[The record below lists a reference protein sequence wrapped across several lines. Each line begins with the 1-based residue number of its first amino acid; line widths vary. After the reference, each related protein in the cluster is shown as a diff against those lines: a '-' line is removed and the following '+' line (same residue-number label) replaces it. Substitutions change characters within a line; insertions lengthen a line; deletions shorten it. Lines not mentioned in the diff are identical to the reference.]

1 MYIYLEY
8 KIIHNH
14 ILLIF
19 FLNIKIRFF
28 NETMKINFIF
38 SEIDLFYKSHYEK
51 YPYLQKEKFQENIA
65 TDNFI
70 CL

>member
-1 MYIYLEY
+1 
-8 KIIHNH
+8 
-14 ILLIF
+14 
-19 FLNIKIRFF
+19 
-28 NETMKINFIF
+28 MKINFIF

-51 YPYLQKEKFQENIA
+51 NPYLQKEKFQENIA